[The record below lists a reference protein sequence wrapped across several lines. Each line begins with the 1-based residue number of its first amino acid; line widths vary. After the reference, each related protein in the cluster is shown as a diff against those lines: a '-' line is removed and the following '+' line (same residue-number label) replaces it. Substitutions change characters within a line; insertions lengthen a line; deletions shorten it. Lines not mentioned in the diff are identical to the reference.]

1 MGCKGAIRGTDW
13 GNQFVGRIP
22 AVHVGLSGAVGGDL
36 GEIGEQRAGMGETF
50 GGRPAARTVSL
61 FPEWDPAVPFICTCH
76 QGREFMD
83 GIWGKIHVQ
92 VMYDTLPGLSSIERR
107 GKRGNG
113 TGVPA
118 MYTGHLGEESVRWMG
133 RGHRGVH
140 LRPG

>member
-1 MGCKGAIRGTDW
+1 MGCEGVIRGLDS
-13 GNQFVGRIP
+13 GDGFVGRIP
-22 AVHVGLSGAVGGDL
+22 AAHGCLSGAVDGDL

-61 FPEWDPAVPFICTCH
+61 FPEWDPAVSPICTCH
-76 QGREFMD
+76 QGREFMED
-83 GIWGKIHVQ
+83 IWVKIPVQ

-118 MYTGHLGEESVRWMG
+118 MYTGHTGKE
-133 RGHRGVH
+133 
-140 LRPG
+140 